1 MSFCKYAF
9 FDLSDIRF
17 CLLSFNQE
25 VCSRPCPYCDHYC
38 PMGLCSPSLDASRYQ
53 CSTTSGSHLTCCF
66 QGFCSTALARY
77 SGDTA
82 ICDIPS
88 RGLGVSNCRNVVG
101 EGQDVESTACIIPAR
116 SLCRLLQNSHR
127 CRMSQRRC
135 SSYFFNSFQGRLP
148 MRASQTLSRT

>member
-66 QGFCSTALARY
+66 QGFCSAALARY

-82 ICDIPS
+82 ICWSLELPKC
-88 RGLGVSNCRNVVG
+88 CRRR
-101 EGQDVESTACIIPAR
+101 P
-116 SLCRLLQNSHR
+116 R
-127 CRMSQRRC
+127 CRVDC
-135 SSYFFNSFQGRLP
+135 LHHSSPVSLS
-148 MRASQTLSRT
+148 ASPEQPPVPDESEAMLKLFLQLFPRSAANAC